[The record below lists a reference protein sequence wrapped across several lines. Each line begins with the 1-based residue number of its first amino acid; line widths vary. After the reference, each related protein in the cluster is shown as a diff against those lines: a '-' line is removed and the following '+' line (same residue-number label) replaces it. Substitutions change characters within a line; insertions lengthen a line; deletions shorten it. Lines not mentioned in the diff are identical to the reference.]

1 MLVSFNSSFVIITV
15 LDPPVEPFP
24 SVGTDVPL
32 VCEADD
38 TPPSDESTFC
48 QVFLDHL
55 AENDIEV
62 SPDNI
67 GKRDMRGLFQS
78 MIQRHKPSMG
88 KGNGMSKWNKGSGR
102 WNKGKGKWNKGNGWN
117 KGKGKWN
124 KGKWWNKGK
133 HWYHGS
139 GSSSHGH
146 HSEESDEHDPCTC
159 PTNQVLIDMFQSLI
173 TACQIIVPPPP
184 GDS

>member
-1 MLVSFNSSFVIITV
+1 VLVSSNLYSSFVIITV
-15 LDPPVEPFP
+15 IDPPVEPFP

-32 VCEADD
+32 VCETHD
-38 TPPSDESTFC
+38 TPPSDESTLC

-62 SPDNI
+62 SSDNI

-78 MIQRHKPSMG
+78 MIQRHGPSKG
-88 KGNGMSKWNKGSGR
+88 KGNGMWKWNKGNGR
-102 WNKGKGKWNKGNGWN
+102 WNKGKGKWNN
-117 KGKGKWN
+117 GKG
-124 KGKWWNKGK
+124 WNKGK

-159 PTNQVLIDMFQSLI
+159 PANQVLIDLFQSLI